1 MEKIELSRDSNG
13 KLKYSSTNNGIMYD
27 ITNEIRAKAIDL
39 DTMTKKLKP
48 VYKSLYVI
56 RHKLVVPMARAE
68 NSDIDLIYLNR
79 QKKHAIFVPPKA
91 EVFWNGNKI

>member
-1 MEKIELSRDSNG
+1 MEKIKLSRDRNG
-13 KLKYSSTNNGIMYD
+13 KLNYETTNNGIMYD

-68 NSDIDLIYLNR
+68 NNTIDLIYLNR
-79 QKKHAIFVPPKA
+79 KNKHAIFVPPTA

>member
-1 MEKIELSRDSNG
+1 MEKIELSRDKNG
-13 KLKYSSTNNGIMYD
+13 KLKYTSTNNGIMYD
-27 ITNEIRAKAIDL
+27 ITNEVRSKAINL
-39 DTMTKKLKP
+39 ETMTKKIKP

-68 NSDIDLIYLNR
+68 NSAIDLIYLNR
-79 QKKHAIFVPPKA
+79 KNKHAIFVPPKA